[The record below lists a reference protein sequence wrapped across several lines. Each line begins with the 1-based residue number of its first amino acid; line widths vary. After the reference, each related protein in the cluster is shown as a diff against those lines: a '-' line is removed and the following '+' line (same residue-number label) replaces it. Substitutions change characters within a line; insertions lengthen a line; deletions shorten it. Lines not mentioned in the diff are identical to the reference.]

1 MRKLIPV
8 LLALIGLAVGGGAGF
23 FLRPAPDAANPEV
36 GGHETANPEAANPAG
51 ATADPHAA
59 GATGGEADGA
69 EAAPEAQPEYVKL
82 SNQFVVPIV
91 ADGRVN
97 AMVIMAL
104 SVEVT
109 PGSTEAVYAKEPKL
123 RDALLQVLFDHANA
137 GGFRGS
143 FTDGANLT
151 LLRKALLEVA
161 QSTMGEM
168 VTDVLIADIARQDG

>member
-1 MRKLIPV
+1 MGKLVPI
-8 LLALIGLAVGGGAGF
+8 LLAVIGLAVGGGAGI
-23 FLRPAPDAANPEV
+23 FLRPAPEAPS
-36 GGHETANPEAANPAG
+36 PEAA
-51 ATADPHAA
+51 ADPHAV
-59 GATGGEADGA
+59 ATPSGE
-69 EAAPEAQPEYVKL
+69 EVPPEAQPEYVKL
-82 SNQFVVPIV
+82 SNQFIVPIV

-123 RDALLQVLFDHANA
+123 RDAFLQVLFDHANA

-161 QSTMGEM
+161 QSTMGDM
-168 VTDVLIADIARQDG
+168 VTDVLIADIARQDA